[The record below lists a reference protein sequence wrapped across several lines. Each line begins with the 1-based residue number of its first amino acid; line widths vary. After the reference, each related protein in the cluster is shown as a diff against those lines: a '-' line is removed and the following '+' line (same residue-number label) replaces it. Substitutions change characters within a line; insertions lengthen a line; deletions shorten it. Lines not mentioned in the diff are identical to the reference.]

1 MKRFKIKTEVCFDEN
16 AIDALAEV
24 KAENAVIITD
34 SFMANSGSAEK
45 IAEKLKNC
53 KKVHIFD
60 KVRPDPPIELITEG
74 VGFLKDAEADVV
86 IALGGGSSIDAA
98 KSIVLMTRRIHSN
111 KEIPLIA
118 IPTTSGTG
126 SEVTKFAVITDAQK
140 GVKYPLVDEELLPD
154 MAILIPDLV
163 MTAPK
168 SVTADTGFDVLTHAI
183 EAYVSTQADDI
194 SDAFAEKACEL
205 AFEYLPRAYR
215 NGMDYLAR
223 EKMHTASCLAGM
235 AFNNV
240 SLGINHSIAHAL
252 GAKFH
257 IPHGRANA
265 MLLPHI
271 ILFNADLE
279 GHFGTQDGMAA
290 VKYAKIAKRVGLS
303 FENTRTGVQKLV
315 KELTYMLHMMEIPA
329 AITEAKVSLK
339 DFEAMRSSIVAS
351 ALADV
356 CTATNP
362 RTVSEKEINQILDL
376 IGR

>member
-45 IAEKLKNC
+45 IAEKLKNS

-60 KVRPDPPIELITEG
+60 KVKPDPPIELITEG

-303 FENTRTGVQKLV
+303 FENTRAGVQKLV
-315 KELTYMLHMMEIPA
+315 KELTYMLHMMEIPVT
-329 AITEAKVSLK
+329 ITEAKVSLK